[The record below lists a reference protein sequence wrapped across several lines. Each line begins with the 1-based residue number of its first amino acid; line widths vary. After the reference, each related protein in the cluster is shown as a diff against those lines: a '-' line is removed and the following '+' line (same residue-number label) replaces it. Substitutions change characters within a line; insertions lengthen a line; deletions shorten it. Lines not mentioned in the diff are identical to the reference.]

1 MKKTTKTDRAHPHSP
16 GRISRKGL
24 KEACKSLLEEEVAQL
39 RKENEELA
47 QENFKLKR
55 SNLELGEENQKLKKT
70 RWKTEELLNA
80 NIRKLE
86 KKLSDTRS
94 KLISLKKTLAWFRKE
109 KFGQKSEKNEF
120 SKDDEIETDAIDP
133 EEKTEFAPN
142 KQSKAKR
149 NRGQQRGSKGHGNKD
164 ITDVPVSQEIP
175 VTIPDCRC
183 PECGMLYRMLKAV
196 EKSPLLEIT
205 TELYQDVYELAKY
218 VSCCDCQGRKIV
230 TAPPPPKLYP
240 RTRFGNSLWIYL
252 LVQKYLHGTPT
263 NRTIKE
269 LDLLGFSLAEGTI
282 TGGFKII
289 EELLEPWYQAIK
301 NHCRGASLWNADET
315 TWRVFGSGKK
325 TWWFWVVASN
335 DAVVHLLDESRSKKV
350 PQEFFAGS
358 VGTLMTDRL
367 ASYKSLP
374 SSIKKAWCWVH
385 VRRDFLK
392 IFNGVKKHR
401 KWAKTW
407 LKKISKLFVLTH
419 NRFVAW
425 EKETAP
431 ELSNDYSQADS
442 ALRQHAKDMRDLFEQ
457 ELSQKLDK
465 QQKTVLNSLKR
476 HWEGLTLFLSDP
488 RIPLHNNRAERLLRN
503 TVIIRKGSYGS
514 GAEWSGRLAAK
525 LFSIFQTCLINGLD
539 PQAVLAD
546 YLAECTKTPGSPPK
560 DVTKFLPWE
569 MSSDR
574 KVALRLPKSYT
585 PPG

>member
-1 MKKTTKTDRAHPHSP
+1 VKTLTRARTKKIDKVDSHDKVCVEQTIQALRDENSELK
-16 GRISRKGL
+16 RK
-24 KEACKSLLEEEVAQL
+24 
-39 RKENEELA
+39 NIELA
-47 QENFKLKR
+47 
-55 SNLELGEENQKLKKT
+55 EENLTLKKT
-70 RWKTEELLNA
+70 RWGSEELLNA
-80 NIRKLE
+80 TIRKLE
-86 KKLSDTRS
+86 KKLADTKS
-94 KLISLKKTLAWFRKE
+94 KLVSMKKTLAWFRKNM
-109 KFGQKSEKNEF
+109 FGQKSEKNDVNLDEELET
-120 SKDDEIETDAIDP
+120 DEIDTASETESEL
-133 EEKTEFAPN
+133 EEQPQARK
-142 KQSKAKR
+142 SK
-149 NRGQQRGSKGHGNKD
+149 GQQPGSKGHGNKD
-164 ITDVPVSQEIP
+164 LSDVPVSQVIP
-175 VTIPDCRC
+175 VEIPDCRC
-183 PECGMLYRMLKAV
+183 SECGTLYRMLSAV

-205 TELYQDVYELAKY
+205 TELYQDVYELSKY
-218 VSCCDCQGRKIV
+218 VSQCDCQGRKIL
-230 TAPPPPKLYP
+230 TAPPPAKLYP

-269 LDLLGFSLAEGTI
+269 LDLLGFSLPEGTI
-282 TGGFKII
+282 AGGFKNI
-289 EELLEPWYQAIK
+289 EGLLEPWYQGII

-325 TWWFWVVASN
+325 TWWFWVVASS

-392 IFNGVKKHR
+392 IFNGVKKLK
-401 KWAKTW
+401 KWSKSW
-407 LKKISKLFVLTH
+407 LKKIAKLFVLTH

-425 EKETAP
+425 QKESDISP
-431 ELSNDYSQADS
+431 KYSSTDR
-442 ALRQHAKDMRDLFEQ
+442 ALREHVKEMQASFEQ
-457 ELSQKLDK
+457 ELTTPNALSK
-465 QQKTVLNSLKR
+465 QQLTVLNSLKR
-476 HWEGLTLFLSDP
+476 HWQGLTLFLSDP

-514 GAEWSGRLAAK
+514 GAEWSGKLAAK

-546 YLAECTKTPGSPPK
+546 YFEECSKNPGLPLA
-560 DVTKFLPWE
+560 DVSQFLPWT
-569 MSSDR
+569 MSEDR
-574 KVALRLPKSYT
+574 KTAFALPKSYT